1 MSTIEQQEYDELAGI
16 GIGPI
21 EAGVPLPR
29 AGGFLGRLRRTL
41 ERLEVGM
48 SVVLENVTHKQ
59 ERYIR
64 ARLPDMGRGMDAKY
78 SVRVVDHKR
87 DRTAKRSLRVHRIE

>member
-41 ERLEVGM
+41 ERLEIGM
-48 SVVLENVTHKQ
+48 SVTLENVTHKQ
-59 ERYIR
+59 ECYIR
-64 ARLPDMGRGMDAKY
+64 ARLPSLGKAMETKY
-78 SVRVVDHKR
+78 SVRVVDHHR
-87 DRTAKRSLRVHRIE
+87 DRSVKRRLRIHRVE

>member
-1 MSTIEQQEYDELAGI
+1 MSTIEQQEFDELAEI
-16 GIGPI
+16 GIGPV
-21 EAGVPLPR
+21 ESGVPLPR

-48 SVVLENVTHKQ
+48 SVVLENVTYKQ

-64 ARLPDMGRGMDAKY
+64 ARLPDLGKGLEAKY

-87 DRTAKRSLRVHRIE
+87 DRTVKRSLRIHRLE